1 MLPQTLSI
9 ADPAPSA
16 VEPAGRTA
24 PTPQS
29 PRPVSLGALDW
40 QEHSSVLENALAS
53 MPEHSA
59 GLSASLAWCAR
70 IGAET
75 PRPGF
80 GDTALVWEL
89 LASVAAVDLS
99 LARMLEPHLDAL
111 AILDQAG
118 LGDVATS
125 LDGIGASADST
136 WGVFAAEG
144 PGQKVTAEHSASG
157 WQLSGVKPW
166 CSLAGTLSHA
176 LVTAHTEVGRRLFAV
191 DLRDRGVVASAG
203 PWVSRGLSDIVSAPV
218 TFTAVPAI
226 PIGDD
231 GWYLQRP
238 GFAWGGVGVAAC
250 WWGGTVGLARTL
262 YAASEAREP
271 DQIGLAHLGA
281 VDIAV
286 ESARLALAATALI
299 VDGAA
304 KPADRPSVTAKRV
317 RSIVV
322 AAAETTLE
330 HVNHGMGPLPLV
342 ADDAHARRVADLQI
356 YLRQHH
362 AERDEAALGRALL
375 EAGGAPW

>member
-1 MLPQTLSI
+1 MLPQTLTI
-9 ADPAPSA
+9 ADP
-16 VEPAGRTA
+16 V
-24 PTPQS
+24 S
-29 PRPVSLGALDW
+29 PEGEAADHSGDGHRPVSLGALGW
-40 QEHSSVLENALAS
+40 QENSPLLESILHSTPERPIALSEA
-53 MPEHSA
+53 
-59 GLSASLAWCAR
+59 LAWCV
-70 IGAET
+70 GVGVGL

-80 GDTALVWEL
+80 GDTALVWEV

-118 LGDVATS
+118 IDDVATA
-125 LDGIGASADST
+125 LGTIGASADSS

-144 PGQKVTAEHSASG
+144 PDKRVTASHTEDG
-157 WQLSGVKPW
+157 WRLTGVKPW
-166 CSLAGTLSHA
+166 CSLAGSLSHA
-176 LVTAHTEVGRRLFAV
+176 LVTAHTEGGRRLFAV
-191 DLRDRGVVASAG
+191 DLRGDGVEAWDG
-203 PWVSRGLSDIVSAPV
+203 PWVSRGLADIVSAPV
-218 TFTAVPAI
+218 TFTDAPAI

-231 GWYLQRP
+231 DWYLRRP

-250 WWGGTVGLARTL
+250 WWGGVVGLARTL

-286 ESARLALAATALI
+286 ESGRLALAGAAMI

-304 KPADRPSVTAKRV
+304 EPAQRPGVIARRV

-322 AAAETTLE
+322 DAAESTLD
-330 HVNHGMGPLPLV
+330 HVNHAMGPLPLV
-342 ADDAHARRVADLQI
+342 ADDDHARRVADLQI

-362 AERDEAALGRALL
+362 AVRDEAALGRALL

>member
-16 VEPAGRTA
+16 VDTAGRTA

-40 QEHSSVLENALAS
+40 QENSSVLESALAS

-59 GLSASLAWCAR
+59 GVSASLAWCAG
-70 IGAET
+70 IGAGT

-118 LGDVATS
+118 FGDVAAS
-125 LDGIGASADST
+125 LGALGASADST

-144 PGQKVTAEHSASG
+144 SGQKVTAQQSAAG
-157 WQLSGVKPW
+157 WRLSGAKPW

-176 LVTAHTEVGRRLFAV
+176 LVTAHTEGGRRLFAV
-191 DLRDRGVVASAG
+191 DLRDRGVMASAG

-271 DQIGLAHLGA
+271 DQIGLVHLGA

-286 ESARLALAATALI
+286 ESARLALAATAMI

-304 KPADRPSVTAKRV
+304 LPADRPSVTAKRV

-362 AERDEAALGRALL
+362 AERDEAALGRTLL